1 MIAIVFEG
9 QGQVM
14 GTVMTDLPVPTIH
27 TVALALPGCWELGVP
42 FNKYSLKSHHINPLM
57 METEKLSE
65 TLSTNSY
72 LDH

>member
-1 MIAIVFEG
+1 MTAIVFEG

-42 FNKYSLKSHHINPLM
+42 F
-57 METEKLSE
+57 
-65 TLSTNSY
+65 
-72 LDH
+72 